1 MMEFKTKEE
10 ILNAVSYSA
19 QYIRALFPLDC
30 TVGVSDEEKFLIVY
44 PGEKIDIGVKA
55 GDKISPKDINAKVMH
70 SGKSISAEIPAT
82 AHGVAFKATVIPL
95 KDGAGK
101 IIGTLNIGFDLSTQN
116 ELISIAEQLASSF
129 TQVTANSQE
138 VAASATDIS
147 SAQSEVN
154 LIAKKTED
162 YLKKTDTILV
172 LINNLASQT
181 NLLGINAA
189 IESARVGEQGKGFA
203 VVAGEIRKLSE
214 KTASSTKDIT
224 GILEELKIIVH
235 KLSDVIEINEG
246 AAEKLA
252 ASTEEITASMEENAA
267 VVEKLRAMAKLL

>member
-1 MMEFKTKEE
+1 MELKTKEE
-10 ILNAVSYSA
+10 ILSAVSYSA
-19 QYIRALFPLDC
+19 RYIGALFPLDC
-30 TVGVSDEEKFLIVY
+30 TVAVTDGEKFLIVY
-44 PGEKIDIGVKA
+44 PGEKIDVGVRA
-55 GDKISPKDINAKVMH
+55 GDKISAKDLNSKVML
-70 SGKSISAEIPAT
+70 SGETISAEIPEKAY
-82 AHGVAFKATVIPL
+82 GIAFKATIIPI
-95 KDGAGK
+95 KDSLGK
-101 IIGTLNIGFDLSTQN
+101 VIGTINIGFDLSTQN

-147 SAQSEVN
+147 SAQAEIN

-162 YLKKTDTILV
+162 YLEKTDKILV

-214 KTASSTKDIT
+214 KTTSSTKDIT
-224 GILEELKIIVH
+224 GILGELKVFVH
-235 KLSDVIEINEG
+235 KLSDFIRNNEG
-246 AAEKLA
+246 AVEQLA
-252 ASTEEITASMEENAA
+252 ASTEEITANMEENA
-267 VVEKLRAMAKLL
+267 VIVEKLRAMAKLL